1 MVTQLG
7 GVAFGRRRRLQ
18 TSFVEGE
25 AMEQEVKAAARRL
38 IARMSHMATREEE
51 PAVDVAH
58 YQSLL
63 AQLAL
68 AQLALT
74 YPQAVLGR
82 CLICGTPMHFVAGE
96 EGLSVRCSAESAHG
110 YQVGGA

>member
-1 MVTQLG
+1 MG
-7 GVAFGRRRRLQ
+7 A

-25 AMEQEVKAAARRL
+25 RMEQDVKAAARRL
-38 IARMSHMATREEE
+38 IARMSHMATREED
-51 PAVDVAH
+51 PTADVAH

-74 YPQAVLGR
+74 YPKAMLGT
-82 CLICGTPMHFVAGE
+82 CVTDGAPMHFVAGE
-96 EGLSVRCSAESAHG
+96 DGLYVCCVGDPSHG
-110 YQVGGA
+110 FKVGGA

>member
-1 MVTQLG
+1 
-7 GVAFGRRRRLQ
+7 
-18 TSFVEGE
+18 
-25 AMEQEVKAAARRL
+25 MEQDVKAAARKL

-51 PAVDVAH
+51 PVADVAH

-74 YPQAVLGR
+74 YPAAMLGL
-82 CLICGTPMHFVAGE
+82 CVTDGTPMHFVVSE
-96 EGLSVRCSAESAHG
+96 DGLCVRCSAEPSHG
-110 YQVGGA
+110 FQVGGS

>member
-1 MVTQLG
+1 
-7 GVAFGRRRRLQ
+7 
-18 TSFVEGE
+18 
-25 AMEQEVKAAARRL
+25 MEQDVKAAARRL

-51 PAVDVAH
+51 PAADVSH

-74 YPQAVLGR
+74 YPKAMLGT
-82 CLICGTPMHFVAGE
+82 CKIDGTPMHFVAGE
-96 EGLSVRCSAESAHG
+96 EGLCVSCSAEPSHRFT
-110 YQVGGA
+110 VGGNATT